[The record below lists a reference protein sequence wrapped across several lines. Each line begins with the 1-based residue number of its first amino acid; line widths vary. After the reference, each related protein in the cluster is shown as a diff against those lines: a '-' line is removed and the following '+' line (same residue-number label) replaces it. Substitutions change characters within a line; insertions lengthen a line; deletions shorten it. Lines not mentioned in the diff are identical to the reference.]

1 MRENDEV
8 NVYLNIKTDKKD
20 NKYSGNIISIEEDLI
35 KIKLDN
41 TINFLNK
48 ETSTLTYNKNDDYN
62 YFYIY
67 PSTEQNNIYYKN
79 PLSEEIIAFI
89 FPESD
94 DIKKILNLFHH

>member
-20 NKYSGNIISIEEDLI
+20 NKYSGNIISIEDDLI

-48 ETSTLTYNKNDDYN
+48 KH
-62 YFYIY
+62 
-67 PSTEQNNIYYKN
+67 Q
-79 PLSEEIIAFI
+79 
-89 FPESD
+89 
-94 DIKKILNLFHH
+94 H